1 MTRHLCMSVRMRNVG
16 LIVSH
21 PALWSV
27 TVGEGSCAT
36 HTSELEMEMEMA
48 SRSQNSLGPVRDSPF
63 PLLKIRNGA

>member
-36 HTSELEMEMEMA
+36 HTSELEMEMA
-48 SRSQNSLGPVRDSPF
+48 SRSQNPLGAARDSPF
-63 PLLKIRNGA
+63 PLKIRNGA